1 MLRILCALFCL
12 TFHAANA
19 QTLATKT
26 GDIRVETV
34 AQGFE
39 TPWSLAFLPGGHAL
53 LSEREGRLWLL
64 DGAGQAQPLSGLPEV
79 VPSGQGGLLEV
90 LVARDFATSRHIFL
104 SHTVRHAAGG
114 TGLAIT
120 RAQLSRDQTTLQNP
134 RRIFEMT
141 PGASGGRHFGG
152 RMVQDASGRL
162 FFTIGD
168 RGADATA
175 QDITRHNGSVLRINS
190 DGTVPRDNPLV
201 GLAGAVP
208 ELYSVG
214 HRNPQGLAFD
224 AKGQLWAHEHGARG
238 GDEINRI
245 LPGRNYGW
253 PVISYGTH
261 YSGLKIGVGTARAG
275 MEQPVFYWDPSI
287 APSGLVIYSGR
298 LWPDWAGQFLVGSL
312 NSDMIIRLAPGG
324 TAELERISAPQTAR
338 VRDLREAPDGS
349 LWMLSEGNGGVYRL
363 TPAR

>member
-1 MLRILCALFCL
+1 MLRLLSVAFCL
-12 TFHAANA
+12 LFQPVNA
-19 QTLATKT
+19 QGLASAS
-26 GDIRVETV
+26 GEIRVQTV

-39 TPWSLAFLPGGHAL
+39 TPWSLAFLPGGRAL
-53 LSEREGRLWLL
+53 ITEREGRLWRL
-64 DGAGQAQPLSGLPEV
+64 DENGHASPVSGLPEV

-90 LVARDFATSRHIFL
+90 LVAQDFAKSRHIFL

-120 RAQLSRDQTTLQNP
+120 RAQLSRDETQLQNP

-152 RMVQDASGRL
+152 RMVQDAGGHL

-168 RGADATA
+168 RGADETA

-224 AKGQLWAHEHGARG
+224 GTGQLWAHEHGARG

-275 MEQPVFYWDPSI
+275 MEQPACYWDPSI

-298 LWPDWAGQFLVGSL
+298 LWPEWRGQFLVGSL

-324 TAELERISAPQTAR
+324 TAEIERISGPETAR

-349 LWMLSEGNGGVYRL
+349 LWMLSEGNGAVYRL